1 MKMTLNDSRKDME
14 DGENSQGEA
23 TWDRDK

>member
-1 MKMTLNDSRKDME
+1 MSLYNSRKDME
-14 DGENSQGEA
+14 DGENAQGEA